1 MCVLI
6 HGLAVRLRTGAA
18 AQMAT
23 QRLPWNC
30 WRGCRPFFFP
40 LLVSRITWEAGLGCC
55 PPSSPSQLC
64 DMEGVA
70 GGQVG
75 RDLRLEPVDVAAMAE
90 QVAFQW
96 ITAVALFII

>member
-1 MCVLI
+1 MHVS
-6 HGLAVRLRTGAA
+6 
-18 AQMAT
+18 
-23 QRLPWNC
+23 PWPGHPVEGRDC
-30 WRGCRPFFFP
+30 SSEASLELLEEARAFISL

-75 RDLRLEPVDVAAMAE
+75 RDLRLEAVDVAAVAE

-96 ITAVALFII
+96 ITAVALFVV